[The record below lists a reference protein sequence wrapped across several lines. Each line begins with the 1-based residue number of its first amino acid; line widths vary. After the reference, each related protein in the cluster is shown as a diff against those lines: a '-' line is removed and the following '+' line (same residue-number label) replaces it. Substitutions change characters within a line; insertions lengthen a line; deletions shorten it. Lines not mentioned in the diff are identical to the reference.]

1 MNGNKN
7 NGRKEFDEN
16 GRRINGMEPPYGKY
30 GRANN
35 SAGNRP
41 RLSDNGVYLSGDAP
55 IRRDRNVDGGRK
67 NDRGVKRGKNYQ
79 SPWILA
85 GKYFLRG
92 LAFIATAVVAV
103 SVVLAASLKM
113 MCSDAFPDLQ
123 SRLVTTFLE
132 TGQLK
137 FVPSLFLSDYRIQ
150 EIVNGNSMSSFN
162 EQVNSNL
169 IQVGGSGNINVSEE
183 EKEWGDVEIFEV
195 KGSTY
200 YGTMIYVKDPS
211 RISLATIYPWRAE
224 GVPLDELVKSS
235 GTVGGING
243 GLYNSYNNS
252 GGAPYGVVV
261 SNGEI
266 QMNEPQSWPGL
277 VLIGFTDEHILQII
291 DISSMTADD
300 VVNLVNEKHIRDA
313 VTFQEESSDANNH
326 FVQLVIN
333 GEAREMN
340 GVGSGLNPRT
350 AIGQRADGSVLLLVT
365 DGRGKNGHTGA
376 SAFDLIN
383 IMVKYGA
390 VNAANLDGGS
400 SSCMYYNGEYL
411 MDSVTFYYSNTSW
424 KLPAGF
430 VIK

>member
-1 MNGNKN
+1 MNNNKESRGITPSGTQKTGSSYSFS
-7 NGRKEFDEN
+7 GRQRELKHSN
-16 GRRINGMEPPYGKY
+16 RAPKPYGGGRR
-30 GRANN
+30 
-35 SAGNRP
+35 
-41 RLSDNGVYLSGDAP
+41 LSPES
-55 IRRDRNVDGGRK
+55 
-67 NDRGVKRGKNYQ
+67 
-79 SPWILA
+79 SPWATAGRYLLYGLSFLLTAAATLVVILA
-85 GKYFLRG
+85 
-92 LAFIATAVVAV
+92 V
-103 SVVLAASLKM
+103 SLKM
-113 MCSDAFPDLQ
+113 MCSDSFPDLQ

-137 FVPSLFLSDYRIQ
+137 FVPSLFLSSEKIQ
-150 EIVNGNSMSSFN
+150 AIVDKNSMANFN
-162 EQVNSNL
+162 EEVDPGL
-169 IQVGGSGNINVSEE
+169 INIGGVGSIDLSEE
-183 EKEWGDVEIFEV
+183 EKEWGDIEIFEV

-200 YGTMIYVKDPS
+200 YGTLIYLKDPS
-211 RISLATIYPWRAE
+211 RVSVATIFPWRDL
-224 GVPLDELVKSS
+224 GVPLDELVESA
-235 GTVGGING
+235 GAIGGING

-266 QMNEPQSWPGL
+266 LMNQPQSWPGL

-291 DISSMTADD
+291 DISSMTPSDIIT
-300 VVNLVNEKHIRDA
+300 LVEEKHIRDA

-340 GVGSGLNPRT
+340 GAGSGLNPRT
-350 AIGQRADGSVLLLVT
+350 AIGQRADGSLLLLVT

-383 IMVKYGA
+383 IMMKYGA

-411 MDSVTFYYSNTSW
+411 MDSVTFYYSNSSW
-424 KLPAGF
+424 RLPAGF